1 MDADAPAAK
10 PARSRRQPARR
21 PRPVFRMALILGL
34 SVLFGAGMS
43 WLKGDGPG
51 LRDAIGNASAPWLL
65 LPFLAG
71 AAARTRAGT
80 ATGTATGIR
89 AGTGRLA
96 IGAAA
101 GLAATLA
108 ALAGFYV
115 ANSVVLQLGPHS
127 WLTDLGLTVR
137 GGLYWFKRAL
147 FSGPFFGALGGWWHR
162 DRSQAAA
169 AAIAAMFVLEPGAWW
184 LYNLRLGGGAA
195 YAVPQYPA
203 LWLGEIAV
211 GLAGFALLRAAA
223 RRPPASGPGQPGRPG
238 QAGRHA
244 SA

>member
-1 MDADAPAAK
+1 
-10 PARSRRQPARR
+10 
-21 PRPVFRMALILGL
+21 MALILGL
-34 SVLFGAGMS
+34 SLLFGAGMS

-65 LPFLAG
+65 VPFLAG
-71 AAARTRAGT
+71 AAAGTRAGT
-80 ATGTATGIR
+80 R
-89 AGTGRLA
+89 RLA

-101 GLAATLA
+101 GLAATLS

-127 WLTDLGLTVR
+127 WLTDLDLTVR
-137 GGLYWFKRAL
+137 GGLYWFERAL
-147 FSGPFFGALGGWWHR
+147 FSGPVFGALGSWWRR
-162 DRSQAAA
+162 DRSLAAA
-169 AAIAAMFVLEPGAWW
+169 AVIAAVFVAEPGAWW

-195 YAVPQYPA
+195 YAVPRYPA

-223 RRPPASGPGQPGRPG
+223 RRRPASRTGQPGLSG
-238 QAGRHA
+238 QPGRHA